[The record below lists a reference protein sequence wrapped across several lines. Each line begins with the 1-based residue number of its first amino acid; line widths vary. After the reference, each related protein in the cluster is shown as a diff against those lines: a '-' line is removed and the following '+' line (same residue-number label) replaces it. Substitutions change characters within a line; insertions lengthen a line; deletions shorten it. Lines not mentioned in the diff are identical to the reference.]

1 MKIQIAQAIAQTAM
15 NALNAYGSVVGI
27 PIVGPALAVVAAAAA
42 VAAGMI
48 QIAAIKKQAQAQE
61 EGYYSGGFTGGKRYR
76 KEAGVVHEGEFVA
89 NHQAVNN
96 PNVRPMLDFIDKA
109 QRNNTVG
116 YLCEFPEVNEELLTI
131 IREKGIQV
139 VFPLDRFDKEYKYF
153 TKLNER

>member
-1 MKIQIAQAIAQTAM
+1 M
-15 NALNAYGSVVGI
+15 
-27 PIVGPALAVVAAAAA
+27 
-42 VAAGMI
+42 
-48 QIAAIKKQAQAQE
+48 
-61 EGYYSGGFTGGKRYR
+61 
-76 KEAGVVHEGEFVA
+76 VHEGEFVA

-116 YLCEFPEVNEELLTI
+116 SLTASDISRQLGQGGTAVVTPVVNVNSDNEELRGSLDRSSEVNEELLTI